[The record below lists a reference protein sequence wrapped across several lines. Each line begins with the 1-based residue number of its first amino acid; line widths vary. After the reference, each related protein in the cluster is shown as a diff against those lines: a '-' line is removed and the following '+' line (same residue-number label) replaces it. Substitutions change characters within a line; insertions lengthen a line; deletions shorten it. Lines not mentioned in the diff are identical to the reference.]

1 LWLQFE
7 NPAETSIVRIV
18 LQPYVMTCTV
28 LFVVSD
34 VGMAYELLTNSVVE
48 FAVKAL
54 NEQAPFPSRKANV
67 FTVAAVAAPET
78 AVPLILL
85 TIEVALFP
93 VTSPPIVILEVAAGA
108 CQTALVPL

>member
-1 LWLQFE
+1 M
-7 NPAETSIVRIV
+7 TCIV
-18 LQPYVMTCTV
+18 L
-28 LFVVSD
+28 LEVVD
-34 VGMAYELLTNSVVE
+34 VGRTYELDKNSVVG

-54 NEQAPFPSRKANV
+54 NEQAPLGSRKANV

-93 VTSPPIVILEVAAGA
+93 VTSPPNVTLEVDVGA
-108 CQTALVPL
+108 CHIAADPLYVSTLLVVGAEPPNGTA